1 MRMSHVF
8 LFDVRNTLGVVGRK
22 GHLVQ
27 FRPSTGDLLKTMKSL
42 EGARLATNTPPG
54 VEAIDMLKGAGLEDD
69 AVVCGMMERLGP
81 PDITLHYDMIQGMEK
96 DLGVMPQ

>member
-1 MRMSHVF
+1 MSHVF
-8 LFDVRNTLGVVGRK
+8 FFDVRNTLGVVDRK

-27 FRPSTGDLLKTMKSL
+27 FRPSTGDLLKTMK
-42 EGARLATNTPPG
+42 
-54 VEAIDMLKGAGLEDD
+54 GLEDD

>member
-1 MRMSHVF
+1 MSHVF
-8 LFDVRNTLGVVGRK
+8 FFDVRNTLGVVDRK

-42 EGARLATNTPPG
+42 EGARLAVITNTPPG
-54 VEAIDMLKGAGLEDD
+54 VEAIDMLKGAGLDGD

>member
-1 MRMSHVF
+1 
-8 LFDVRNTLGVVGRK
+8 
-22 GHLVQ
+22 
-27 FRPSTGDLLKTMKSL
+27 MK
-42 EGARLATNTPPG
+42 
-54 VEAIDMLKGAGLEDD
+54 GLEDD